1 MRNAVAFRFSQDIGR
16 LAENFVFLELERRG
30 YEVFYFEKKQEVDF
44 YPFSDI
50 LQLQTHKKACVS
62 TNFFLTIDFYPWY
75 FATKVPRS
83 WVPGLGLF

>member
-50 LQLQTHKKACVS
+50 LNLAP
-62 TNFFLTIDFYPWY
+62 L
-75 FATKVPRS
+75 RS
-83 WVPGLGLF
+83 AIG